1 MKVNIDFEQEINE
14 IRLALHEKT
23 KDMTPAEL
31 NEYYRKSTEDTI
43 KEYGFKTVTRIK
55 TDAS

>member
-1 MKVNIDFEQEINE
+1 MKVNNDFEQEVNL

-31 NEYYRKSTEDTI
+31 NEYYRKSTEDII
-43 KEYGFKTVTRIK
+43 KEYDLKTVTHIK
-55 TDAS
+55 ADVS